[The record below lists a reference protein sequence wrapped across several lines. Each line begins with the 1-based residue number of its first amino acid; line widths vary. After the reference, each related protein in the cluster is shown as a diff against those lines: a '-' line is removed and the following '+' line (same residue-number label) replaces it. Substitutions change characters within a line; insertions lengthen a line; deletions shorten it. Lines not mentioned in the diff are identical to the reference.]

1 MEARSPYESEQ
12 RRHRGRA
19 VPWRPRRRWGDL
31 GGRAASE
38 HGLAAVGR
46 LPLSHRLR
54 LGVEMH
60 GRGLALLPPLLG
72 PQATAPVPAAA
83 PCAEHLGPPP
93 PPSLPAAPWWPSG
106 RRGAPRGGILSREEG
121 IFRGRWRELLPPNDS
136 LHAHRI
142 LAAVDEP
149 QQFVQRSRCSS
160 LHLGPRAE
168 AGDERDD
175 DAALSP
181 Q

>member
-1 MEARSPYESEQ
+1 MGEQ
-12 RRHRGRA
+12 RRG
-19 VPWRPRRRWGDL
+19 GL
-31 GGRAASE
+31 GGSGEISAAALRASM
-38 HGLAAVGR
+38 GLTCGGEA
-46 LPLSHRLR
+46 
-54 LGVEMH
+54 
-60 GRGLALLPPLLG
+60 
-72 PQATAPVPAAA
+72 AAA
-83 PCAEHLGPPP
+83 PQAAARRRDARAGPRPPATTAGSSGHRTRACRKHRAEHLGLPPP
-93 PPSLPAAPWWPSG
+93 PPSLPAATWWPSG
-106 RRGAPRGGILSREEG
+106 RRGAPRVGILSREEG